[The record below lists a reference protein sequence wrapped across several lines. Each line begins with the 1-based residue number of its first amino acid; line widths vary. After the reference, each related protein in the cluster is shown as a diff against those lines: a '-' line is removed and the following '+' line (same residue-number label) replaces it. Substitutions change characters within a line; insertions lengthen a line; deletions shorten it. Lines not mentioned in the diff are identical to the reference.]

1 MTRTKQHD
9 FVAAQYGSRA
19 ASYVESTTHSQGA
32 DLEQIEALLRGRTQA
47 RVLDLGCGGGHVSL
61 RAAPHVAEVVACD
74 VTPDMLDAVRLT
86 AAARGL
92 DNIRVREAAAEALP
106 FEAACFDV
114 VLCRF
119 SAHHWQDLEAGLREV
134 QRVLCADGLAALI
147 DTVAPADPMLDTHL
161 QAIELLRDAS
171 HVRNYTVAEWVAAL
185 ARSRLSA
192 HGLTCRRL
200 PMDFASWIRRTA
212 TDPVR
217 SNAIRAVQDAAPE
230 AARAYFEV
238 ANDGSFTIDTMTV
251 LASPA

>member
-1 MTRTKQHD
+1 MTRNPRHD
-9 FVAAQYGSRA
+9 FVAAQYGPRA
-19 ASYVESTTHSQGA
+19 AAYVESITHSQGA
-32 DLEQIEALLRGRTQA
+32 DLDQIEALLTGWPQA

-74 VTPDMLDAVRLT
+74 VTPDMLDAVRRT

-92 DNIRVREAAAEALP
+92 DNIQVREGAAEALP

-114 VLCRF
+114 VLSRF

-134 QRVLCADGLAALI
+134 RRVLRPDGLAVLI
-147 DTVAPADPMLDTHL
+147 DTVAPEDPMLDTHL

-171 HVRNYTVAEWVAAL
+171 HVRNFRLAEWVAAL
-185 ARSRLSA
+185 SRSRLPA

-200 PMDFASWIRRTA
+200 PLEFASWIARTRPDA
-212 TDPVR
+212 VRVAAIHAIQDTAPV
-217 SNAIRAVQDAAPE
+217 

-238 ANDGSFTIDTMTV
+238 AGDGSFTIDTMTV